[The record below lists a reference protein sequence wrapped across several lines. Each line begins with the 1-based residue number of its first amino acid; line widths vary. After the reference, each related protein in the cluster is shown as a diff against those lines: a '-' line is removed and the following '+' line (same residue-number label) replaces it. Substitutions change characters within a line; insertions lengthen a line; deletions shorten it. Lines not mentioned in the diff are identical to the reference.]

1 MAKTMALRGDTNMTS
16 KVLLILS
23 AGLFIGADAG
33 KDEGAVKEIQQAMQN
48 LNEAFAKGDAAAIR
62 RLVADEHV
70 AITPYYGGPIPKAEQ
85 LKGLGALKVPDYK
98 AGEIKVTLLTKDAAL
113 VTFAM
118 TQTGTYKGK
127 PVAPRN
133 YVSAVWVNRDG
144 KWLEASYQE
153 TPLDSPK

>member
-1 MAKTMALRGDTNMTS
+1 MAFRGDTHMKS

-23 AGLFIGADAG
+23 AGLLIGAGAG

-70 AITPYYGGPIPKAEQ
+70 AITPYYGGAMPKAEQ
-85 LKGLGALKVPDYK
+85 FKGLGDLKVPDYK

-113 VTFAM
+113 VTF
-118 TQTGTYKGK
+118 
-127 PVAPRN
+127 P
-133 YVSAVWVNRDG
+133 
-144 KWLEASYQE
+144 
-153 TPLDSPK
+153 